1 MGEITFIRHG
11 QASFGK
17 NDYDVL
23 SETGKKQSA
32 VLARLL
38 SETGM
43 HFNSAYSGT
52 LKRQKDTA
60 DIILQTMKECGIV
73 KVPQLEQDEGFN
85 EYQSDEIIRHYI
97 PIVVSEDKTLIPL
110 LEKILTDKK
119 SFQLIFE
126 RVIAKWVAGESPSD
140 GVEGWLQFR
149 QRVDDAVKSIIHSN
163 GKDGNVV
170 VFSSG
175 GVISASVQIA
185 TGMSPYEAMKLGWG
199 LVNCSITRFR
209 YGSSGLVLHSFN
221 NYGHYEVNN
230 LRELITYR

>member
-23 SETGKKQSA
+23 SETGRGQSA
-32 VLARLL
+32 VLARHLV
-38 SETGM
+38 ECGM
-43 HFNSAYSGT
+43 QFDAAYCGT

-60 DIILQTMKECGIV
+60 DIILQTMTEYGTV
-73 KVPQLEQDEGFN
+73 KVPGLFQSEGFN
-85 EYQSDEIIRHYI
+85 EYQSDEIIHHYI
-97 PIVVSEDKTLIPL
+97 PIVVDEDKSLIPL

-126 RVIAKWVAGESPSD
+126 RIIAKWVAGESPSD
-140 GVEGWLQFR
+140 AVEGWLQFR
-149 QRVDDAVKSIIHSN
+149 QRVDDAVNSIIRSN
-163 GKDGNVV
+163 GKDGSIV